1 MKKYIKQ
8 LIKLINYERDAEIE
22 LMTNEIKNLSPKK
35 RESLGRAINKV
46 KGKYL
51 GKQLGSQIVQFGR
64 SEKIETE
71 ISVGDMVLISTGYP
85 LRSDL
90 TGTVVEKGARFIKV
104 AFEKSI
110 PKWTLKK
117 KVRIDLYANDVTFR
131 RMEDNLMHLN
141 TKGKNALEYSLKKRD
156 PKENKKEKYI
166 GFKRISYDKIHI
178 KILFFLNINKDFN
191 EKYIDFIDKS
201 LNESQKN
208 AVRNAV
214 NTENFFLI
222 HGPFGTGKT
231 RTLVELIQQEVRQSN
246 KVLVTAES
254 NSAVDNI
261 LDRLS
266 QNKKLKITRLGHPQR
281 VSKENIAYSL
291 AYKSENHQLTGKI
304 NKNYKRIEQISET
317 RDRFTKP
324 TPQYRRGFNDSDILY
339 NASKGKGG
347 RGISSSKMES
357 MANWLLENEK
367 ISEIHYKIKKLEN
380 KIVKDI
386 INSSDIILSTN
397 STAAIEEIARTKFNV
412 VIVDEASQATIPSI
426 LIPLSKARRFILA
439 GDHKQ
444 LPPTIISKK
453 AHFLEKTLF
462 EELIKKYPNKS
473 SLLNVQYRM
482 NNFLMKFPNSE
493 FYNGNLKSDS
503 SVDDINLDE
512 IIDLEELSRL
522 KESDVEKQLH
532 NNLKPLLFIDTS
544 NLKNNEEKHLK
555 DSKSIINQSEA
566 DIATSIAKFYLGT
579 GINPKDI
586 GIISPYA
593 DQVNLI
599 QDKIPIEVKSVDG
612 FQGREKEIIIISTVR
627 SNKNKD
633 IGFLKDL
640 RRLNVAITRAKRKL
654 IVIGNKNTLK
664 GNSTYSKLIKF
675 CAKNDLLIN
684 FRHT

>member
-85 LRSDL
+85 LKSDL

-110 PKWTLKK
+110 PKWALKK

-131 RMEDNLMHLN
+131 RMEDNLLHLS
-141 TKGKNALEYSLKKRD
+141 TKGKNALEYTLKKRD

-166 GFKRISYDKIHI
+166 
-178 KILFFLNINKDFN
+178 
-191 EKYIDFIDKS
+191 EFIDKS
-201 LNESQKN
+201 LNNSQKN
-208 AVRNAV
+208 AVKNAV

-231 RTLVELIQQEVRQSN
+231 RTLVELIQQEVRQNN

-261 LDRLS
+261 LNRLS

-281 VSKENIAYSL
+281 VSKENIQYSL
-291 AYKSENHQLTGKI
+291 AYKAENHQLTSKI

-317 RDRFTKP
+317 R
-324 TPQYRRGFNDSDILY
+324 
-339 NASKGKGG
+339 GG
-347 RGISSSKMES
+347 RGISTSKMES

-367 ISEIHYKIKKLEN
+367 IDEIHDKIKKLEN

-386 INSSDIILSTN
+386 INSSEIILSTN
-397 STAAIEEIARTKFNV
+397 STAAIEEIARTNFDV

-462 EELIKKYPNKS
+462 EELIKKYPNKA

-482 NNFLMKFPNSE
+482 NSFLMKFPNSE

-503 SVDDINLDE
+503 SVNDINLDE
-512 IIDLEELSRL
+512 IIDLKELTHL
-522 KESDVEKQLH
+522 KENDVEKQLH

-566 DIATSIAKFYLGT
+566 DIATSIAKFYLET
-579 GINPKDI
+579 GIDPKDI

-599 QDKIPIEVKSVDG
+599 KDKIPVEVKSVDG

-627 SNKNKD
+627 SNENGN

-664 GNSTYSKLIKF
+664 RNSTYSKLIKF

-684 FRHT
+684 FRYT